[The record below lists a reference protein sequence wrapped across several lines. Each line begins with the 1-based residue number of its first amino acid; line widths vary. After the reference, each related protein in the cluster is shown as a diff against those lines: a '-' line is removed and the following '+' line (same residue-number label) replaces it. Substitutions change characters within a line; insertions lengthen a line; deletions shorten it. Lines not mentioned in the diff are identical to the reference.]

1 MNASRPETPNS
12 DVERPASDAGGGP
25 APHIETIQRERQ
37 TPYSG
42 TARTAGSGR
51 QVEIVPIVRLTA
63 YKGNA
68 RTHTKKQ
75 IRQIADS
82 ITRFGFCNPILIDD
96 ANQIIAGHG
105 RVEAAKSLG
114 YDGVPTLRIAHLSEA
129 EKRAYVVADNR
140 LAELAGWDRE
150 ILAIELQ
157 GLIDLEFDVEVT
169 GFDMG
174 EIDIILDEADQGR
187 RESAEAEDDIP
198 ERVSGPP
205 ISRIGDLWLLGTSR
219 LLCGDARDNSSYDLL
234 LNGGKAELVF
244 ADPPYNVSING
255 HVCGLGEIQH
265 REFAMASGEMSP
277 EAFTDF
283 LKSTF
288 ACLSAHTTDG
298 SIHYVCMDWR
308 HIGEMMEAGNSAY
321 SELKNL
327 VVWAKSNAGMGSF
340 YRSQHEL
347 IFVWKSGTA
356 PHLNNVKLGQYG
368 RSRTN
373 VWKYDGIS
381 TMRPGRHQQLAWHPT
396 VKPAALVAG
405 ALKDCSRRNGI
416 VLDPFAGSG
425 TIFIAAEQTG
435 RRAHGIEI
443 DPGYIDVAIKRW
455 QRFTGKSALLAGT
468 DHTFEEIEGQ
478 RAHSTPVEVKA
489 EQAAIPANR
498 EAA

>member
-1 MNASRPETPNS
+1 MMNKDLATVDNLNVGRAAAASQT
-12 DVERPASDAGGGP
+12 AQ
-25 APHIETIQRERQ
+25 APSGTTSHIEMVSVGQLMPRK
-37 TPYSG
+37 
-42 TARTAGSGR
+42 A
-51 QVEIVPIVRLTA
+51 
-63 YKGNA
+63 NA
-68 RTHTKKQ
+68 RTHSRKQ

-82 ITRFGFCNPILIDD
+82 ITRFGFCNPVLIDD

-105 RVEAAKSLG
+105 RVEAAKLLG
-114 YDGVPTLRIAHLSEA
+114 LEGVPTLRIAHLSEA
-129 EKRAYVVADNR
+129 EKRAYVLADNR

-157 GLIDLEFDVEVT
+157 GLIDLEFDVELT
-169 GFDMG
+169 GFEIG

-187 RESAEAEDDIP
+187 RESAEAEADIP
-198 ERVSGPP
+198 ERLPGPP
-205 ISRIGDLWLLGTSR
+205 ISRIGDLWVLGTHR
-219 LLCGDARDNSSYDLL
+219 LLCGDARDNRSYELL
-234 LNGGKAELVF
+234 LDGAKAELVF

-277 EAFTDF
+277 QAFTDF

-288 ACLSAHTTDG
+288 ACLIAHTTDG

-308 HIGEMMEAGNSAY
+308 HIGEMMDAGNAVY

-327 VVWAKSNAGMGSF
+327 VVWTKSNAGMGSF

-356 PHLNNVKLGQYG
+356 PHLNNVKLGQHG

-381 TMRPGRHQQLAWHPT
+381 TMRPGRREQLGWHPT

-435 RRAHGIEI
+435 RRARGIEI
-443 DPGYIDVAIKRW
+443 DPGYVDVAIKRW

-468 DHTFEEIEGQ
+468 DQTFKEIEGQ
-478 RAHSTPVEVKA
+478 RAHSGPPMATA
-489 EQAAIPANR
+489 DQAAMQADR

>member
-1 MNASRPETPNS
+1 MMNNDLATVDNLNVGRAAAS
-12 DVERPASDAGGGP
+12 ASQTAQ
-25 APHIETIQRERQ
+25 AP
-37 TPYSG
+37 SG
-42 TARTAGSGR
+42 TASHI
-51 QVEIVPIVRLTA
+51 EIISVDQLILRKA
-63 YKGNA
+63 NA
-68 RTHTKKQ
+68 RTHSRKQ
-75 IRQIADS
+75 IRQIAES
-82 ITRFGFCNPILIDD
+82 ITRFGFCNPVLVDGE
-96 ANQIIAGHG
+96 NQIIAGHG
-105 RVEAAKSLG
+105 RVEAAKVLG
-114 YDGVPTLRIAHLSEA
+114 LKEVPTVRLAHLSEA
-129 EKRAYVVADNR
+129 EKRAYVLADNR

-157 GLIDLEFDVEVT
+157 GLIDLEFDVELT
-169 GFDMG
+169 GFEMG
-174 EIDIILDEADQGR
+174 EIDIILDEAEQGPH
-187 RESAEAEDDIP
+187 EEAEADDNIP
-198 ERVSGPP
+198 ERGPGQTVS
-205 ISRIGDLWLLGTSR
+205 RLGDLWVLGTNC
-219 LLCGDARDNSSYDLL
+219 LLCGDARDKRSYELL

-277 EAFTDF
+277 QAFTDF

-288 ACLSAHTTDG
+288 ACLIAHTTDG

-308 HIGEMMEAGNSAY
+308 HIGEIMEAGNCVY

-327 VVWAKSNAGMGSF
+327 VVWAKSNAGMGSL

-373 VWKYDGIS
+373 VWNYDGIS
-381 TMRPGRHQQLAWHPT
+381 TMRPGRREQLAWHPT

-435 RRAHGIEI
+435 RRARGIEI
-443 DPGYIDVAIKRW
+443 DPGYVDVAIKRW

-468 DHTFEEIEGQ
+468 DQTFKEIEGQ
-478 RAHSTPVEVKA
+478 RAHSGPPEAKA
-489 EQAAIPANR
+489 DQVVMPADR

>member
-1 MNASRPETPNS
+1 MMNKDLATVDNLNVGRAAAASQT
-12 DVERPASDAGGGP
+12 AQ
-25 APHIETIQRERQ
+25 APSGTTSHIEMVSVGQLMPRK
-37 TPYSG
+37 
-42 TARTAGSGR
+42 A
-51 QVEIVPIVRLTA
+51 
-63 YKGNA
+63 NA
-68 RTHTKKQ
+68 RTHSRKQ

-82 ITRFGFCNPILIDD
+82 ITRFGFCNPVLIDD

-105 RVEAAKSLG
+105 RVEAAKLLG
-114 YDGVPTLRIAHLSEA
+114 SESVPTLRIAHLSEA

-157 GLIDLEFDVEVT
+157 GLIELEFDVELT
-169 GFDMG
+169 GFEMG

-187 RESAEAEDDIP
+187 RENAEAGDDIP
-198 ERVSGPP
+198 ERVPGPP
-205 ISRIGDLWLLGTSR
+205 ISRIGDLWLLGTHR
-219 LLCGDARDNSSYDLL
+219 LLCGDARDNRSYELL
-234 LNGGKAELVF
+234 LDGAKAELVF
-244 ADPPYNVSING
+244 ADPPYNVAING

-265 REFAMASGEMSP
+265 REFAMASGEMTP
-277 EAFTDF
+277 QAFTDF

-288 ACLSAHTTDG
+288 ACLIAHTTDG

-308 HIGEMMEAGNSAY
+308 HIGEMTEAGTAVY

-381 TMRPGRHQQLAWHPT
+381 TMRPGRREQLAWHPT

-435 RRAHGIEI
+435 RRARGIEI
-443 DPGYIDVAIKRW
+443 DPGYVDVAIKRW
-455 QRFTGKSALLAGT
+455 QRFTGKYALLAGT
-468 DHTFEEIEGQ
+468 DQTFKEIEAQ
-478 RAHSTPVEVKA
+478 RAHSGPPEAKA
-489 EQAAIPANR
+489 DQAVMPADR

>member
-1 MNASRPETPNS
+1 MSNKVTHYAANGNDSSEPQSGSQMRGLLDNT
-12 DVERPASDAGGGP
+12 DRR
-25 APHIETIQRERQ
+25 IETAPIDQLI
-37 TPYSG
+37 PH
-42 TARTAGSGR
+42 TA
-51 QVEIVPIVRLTA
+51 
-63 YKGNA
+63 NA
-68 RTHTKKQ
+68 RTHSHKQ
-75 IRQIADS
+75 VRQIADS
-82 ITRFGFCNPILIDD
+82 IICFGFCNPILIDD

-105 RVEAAKSLG
+105 RVQAAKLLG
-114 YDGVPTLRIAHLSEA
+114 LDGVPVLRISHLSEA
-129 EKRAYVVADNR
+129 EKRAYVMADNR

-157 GLIDLEFDVEVT
+157 GLSELEFDVELT
-169 GFDMG
+169 GFEMG
-174 EIDIILDEADQGR
+174 EIDIIVDEADQGR
-187 RESAEAEDDIP
+187 RERAEAEDDTP
-198 ERVSGPP
+198 ERVPGPTV
-205 ISRIGDLWLLGTSR
+205 SRIDDLWVLGTNR
-219 LLCGDARDNSSYDLL
+219 LLCGDARNNRSYELL
-234 LNGGKAELVF
+234 LSGGKAELAF
-244 ADPPYNVSING
+244 ADPPYNVPING

-265 REFAMASGEMSP
+265 REFVMASGEMSP
-277 EAFTDF
+277 QAFTDF

-288 ACLSAHTTDG
+288 ACLIAHTTDG

-308 HIGEMMEAGNSAY
+308 HIGEMMAAGNAVY

-356 PHLNNVKLGQYG
+356 PHLNNFKLGQYG

-373 VWKYDGIS
+373 VWKHDGVS
-381 TMRPGRHQQLAWHPT
+381 TMRPGRREQLAWHPT

-416 VLDPFAGSG
+416 VLDPFSGSG

-435 RRAHGIEI
+435 RRARGIEI
-443 DPGYIDVAIKRW
+443 DPGYVDVAIKRW

-468 DHTFEEIEGQ
+468 DQTFKEVEDQ
-478 RAHSTPVEVKA
+478 RVHAGPQQATADKA
-489 EQAAIPANR
+489 ATLADR

>member
-1 MNASRPETPNS
+1 MTKKVAQYAENGRNIDKPKSGSQMRGLLDKADR
-12 DVERPASDAGGGP
+12 R
-25 APHIETIQRERQ
+25 IET
-37 TPYSG
+37 TPIEQLIPSK
-42 TARTAGSGR
+42 A
-51 QVEIVPIVRLTA
+51 
-63 YKGNA
+63 NA
-68 RTHTKKQ
+68 RTHSRKQ
-75 IRQIADS
+75 VRQIAGS
-82 ITRFGFCNPILIDD
+82 ITRFGFCNPVLIDD

-105 RVEAAKSLG
+105 RVEAAKLLG
-114 YDGVPTLRIAHLSEA
+114 LEGVPTLRIAHLSEA
-129 EKRAYVVADNR
+129 EKRAYVLADNR

-157 GLIDLEFDVEVT
+157 GLIDLEFDVELT
-169 GFDMG
+169 GFEMG

-198 ERVSGPP
+198 ERVPGPP
-205 ISRIGDLWLLGTSR
+205 SSRIGDLWVLGTHR
-219 LLCGDARDNSSYDLL
+219 LLCGDARDDRSYEPL
-234 LNGGKAELVF
+234 LNSGKAELVF

-255 HVCGLGEIQH
+255 HVCGLGETQH
-265 REFAMASGEMSP
+265 REFAMASGEMCP
-277 EAFTDF
+277 QAFTDF

-288 ACLSAHTTDG
+288 ACLIAHTTDG

-308 HIGEMMEAGNSAY
+308 HIGEMMDAGNAVY
-321 SELKNL
+321 GELKNV

-347 IFVWKSGTA
+347 IFVWKSA
-356 PHLNNVKLGQYG
+356 NAAHLNNVKLGQYG

-381 TMRPGRHQQLAWHPT
+381 TMRPGRREQLAWHPT

-435 RRAHGIEI
+435 RRARGIEI
-443 DPGYIDVAIKRW
+443 DPGYVDVAIKRW

-468 DHTFEEIEGQ
+468 DQTFKEIEGQ
-478 RAHSTPVEVKA
+478 RAHSGPPMATA
-489 EQAAIPANR
+489 DQAAMQADR

>member
-1 MNASRPETPNS
+1 MSKKVTHHTENNRDSTEPMSGSQLRGLLDETN
-12 DVERPASDAGGGP
+12 R
-25 APHIETIQRERQ
+25 HIET
-37 TPYSG
+37 
-42 TARTAGSGR
+42 A
-51 QVEIVPIVRLTA
+51 PIEHLIPHKT
-63 YKGNA
+63 NA
-68 RTHTKKQ
+68 RTHSRKQ
-75 IRQIADS
+75 VRQIADS

-105 RVEAAKSLG
+105 RVEAAKLLG
-114 YDGVPTLRIAHLSEA
+114 LKGVPVLRLAHLSDA
-129 EKRAYVVADNR
+129 EKRAYVMADNR
-140 LAELAGWDRE
+140 LAELAGWDRD
-150 ILAIELQ
+150 ILAVELQ
-157 GLIDLEFDVEVT
+157 GLIDVEFDIELT
-169 GFDMG
+169 GFEMG

-187 RESAEAEDDIP
+187 RENAEAEDDIP
-198 ERVSGPP
+198 EAGPGPTVSQV
-205 ISRIGDLWLLGTSR
+205 GDLWVLGANR
-219 LLCGDARDNSSYDLL
+219 LLCGDARDHRSYELL
-234 LNGGKAELVF
+234 LSGGKAELVF
-244 ADPPYNVSING
+244 ADPPFNVPING

-277 EAFTDF
+277 EDFTDF

-288 ACLSAHTTDG
+288 ACLVAHTTDG

-308 HIGEMMEAGNSAY
+308 HIGEMMTAGNAVY

-356 PHLNNVKLGQYG
+356 PHLNNFKLGQYG

-373 VWKYDGIS
+373 VWKHDGIS
-381 TMRPGRHQQLAWHPT
+381 TMRPGRNDQLAWHPT
-396 VKPAALVAG
+396 VKPAALVAN

-435 RRAHGIEI
+435 RRARGTEI
-443 DPGYIDVAIKRW
+443 DPGYVDVAIKRW
-455 QRFTGKSALLAGT
+455 QRFTGKSALMAGT
-468 DHTFEEIEGQ
+468 DRTFDEIEKQ
-478 RAHSTPVEVKA
+478 RAHARPPKVTA
-489 EQAAIPANR
+489 DQAPTLPDQ